1 MKIIK
6 RLLIALIII
15 FIILY
20 HLDLGFQSIFTK
32 KYSYFYFL
40 LISSVITEVPLS
52 KPVGSP
58 DYYSRPLDGLKPDIK
73 AVYYQTQ
80 ADKQETIKFYK
91 DYFVKN
97 GYKEITDKKDE
108 HTLLTFKVDDSFLF
122 VSFGYGNCKI
132 DKENCNHKR
141 IGVELMFY

>member
-6 RLLIALIII
+6 RLLIVLIII
-15 FIILY
+15 FTVLY
-20 HLDLGFQSIFTK
+20 HLDLGFQSIFAE

-40 LISSVITEVPLS
+40 LIPSIIKEVPLL

-58 DYYSRPLDGLKPDIK
+58 TYYSRPLDGLKPDIK

-97 GYKEITDKKDE
+97 GYKEITDKQDE
-108 HTLLTFKVDDSFLF
+108 HTVLSFEVENSFLF
-122 VSFGYGNCKI
+122 VSFGYGDCRI
-132 DKENCNHKR
+132 DKENCNHKK
-141 IGVELMFY
+141 IGVELVFH